1 MIKKYGQFVNEN
13 QIDSTKSES
22 ETDDKMVCIQI
33 SQDEENL
40 FGSESILQN
49 LVSNGRITYKSG
61 ELCYPSD
68 DEDVVDIVK
77 SYFKGSITES
87 MNEVR
92 HNQFDEEEGDEESN
106 FYDRFRQKSTDHQS
120 YHIRRDT
127 QLAKDAFEAGMDFNE
142 GESDQDFDTWWSN
155 YKK

>member
-13 QIDSTKSES
+13 QVDSTKSES

-49 LVSNGRITYKSG
+49 LVSSGRITYKSG

-92 HNQFDEEEGDEESN
+92 HNQFDEEEENEPYS
-106 FYDRFRQKSTDHQS
+106 DRISF
-120 YHIRRDT
+120 DT
-127 QLAKDAFEAGMDFNE
+127 NNYTINRKKLAQDAFEAGMDYNE